1 MNHIYIQKK
10 KSRLQCFG
18 NEKSIEILIKIYSL
32 LYTLGTIVLYIF
44 AIDNELFY
52 IGVLLCIFFIILCI
66 IYYIGLKKR
75 LTWFL
80 VPIIVTE
87 IATNTIFT
95 LMAIVIFMLYFV
107 NRMGLLEV
115 VDFLHNYI
123 IYLCIGCCGIIIKD
137 ILVFSLIKG
146 YFIIK
151 EKNEHIIILQNE
163 TEYIKLSFTSRPTTI

>member
-18 NEKSIEILIKIYSL
+18 NEKS
-32 LYTLGTIVLYIF
+32 TIVLYIF

-95 LMAIVIFMLYFV
+95 LMAIKWLIFYT
-107 NRMGLLEV
+107 
-115 VDFLHNYI
+115 I
-123 IYLCIGCCGIIIKD
+123 I
-137 ILVFSLIKG
+137 
-146 YFIIK
+146 
-151 EKNEHIIILQNE
+151 
-163 TEYIKLSFTSRPTTI
+163 SFTYV